1 MANLKTVEIEDANG
15 NKLKGFIDTNGVRIS
30 DFGKPPEET
39 ANIIDDIQNLPVKD
53 DDVLLWSVVKAG
65 SNILGCRNWVQN

>member
-39 ANIIDDIQNLPVKD
+39 ANIIDDIQNLPVKMMTFCSGQSLNQ
-53 DDVLLWSVVKAG
+53 VR
-65 SNILGCRNWVQN
+65 IF